1 MKNYSNHVAVIGA
14 GIAGLTLGNILKVN
28 NIPCVVFEKS
38 NNIKEQGAGIS
49 ISSNGLRVLDYLN
62 VMETFNNVSRQPN
75 KAIFFSNNNIINN
88 ISTDVTTASRRNLY
102 KVLLDNY
109 LSLKGEIYFNHELQN
124 INQDRNKIYFS
135 NNNSYRVGH
144 IAPVME

>member
-14 GIAGLTLGNILKVN
+14 GIAGLTLGNILRIN

-38 NNIKEQGAGIS
+38 NNVREQGAGIS
-49 ISSNGLRVLDYLN
+49 ISYNGLRVLDYLN
-62 VMETFNNVSRQPN
+62 VLEAFNNISRQPK
-75 KAIFFSNNNIINN
+75 KAIFFSNNNNKINH
-88 ISTDVTTASRRNLY
+88 ISTDITTASRKNLY

-124 INQDRNKIYFS
+124 INQHRNKIFFF
-135 NNNSYRVGH
+135 
-144 IAPVME
+144 